1 MTHDHKIWWRRHG
14 CAQIFWSIM
23 NISDLQQVGVDNFS
37 FLVGLISAYILK
49 LLRITIH
56 KTDPICCS
64 RIKDYNRSL
73 QLLSPSHVINIII
86 ISIIINCYYGM
97 PTAYITDSIKQQR
110 DEDWEVV
117 KQPFVKMK
125 TSILL
130 LTCSLMVMVVAFS
143 LTAGDNCEN
152 FTDLSSS
159 VSLICTGEL
168 TTSRALGLAPFS
180 DRLLPG
186 FGRKRSPITPIG
198 RR

>member
-1 MTHDHKIWWRRHG
+1 
-14 CAQIFWSIM
+14 M

-110 DEDWEVV
+110 DED
-117 KQPFVKMK
+117 
-125 TSILL
+125 
-130 LTCSLMVMVVAFS
+130 
-143 LTAGDNCEN
+143 
-152 FTDLSSS
+152 
-159 VSLICTGEL
+159 
-168 TTSRALGLAPFS
+168 
-180 DRLLPG
+180 
-186 FGRKRSPITPIG
+186 
-198 RR
+198 